1 MKRLLIL
8 IAVIFPLIG
17 FSQQKDLTDS
27 TEYRYGLPIS
37 NDDTVK
43 RARSDEERARW
54 TAVPINKIPKK
65 LRHTLQKNDVYEGW
79 EKGEV
84 FFDAAIDRYLVR
96 IREEK
101 SVRTYGFSS
110 SGAAVSFTEEDVVS
124 EDSIN

>member
-1 MKRLLIL
+1 MKKLLIL
-8 IAVIFPLIG
+8 FAATFPLIA

-27 TEYRYGLPIS
+27 SEYRYGLPVS

-43 RARSDEERARW
+43 RARSDEDRDRW
-54 TAVPINKIPKK
+54 VAVPVNKIPKR

-84 FFDAAIDRYLVR
+84 FYDGTIDRYLVR

-101 SVRTYGFSS
+101 SIRTYGFN
-110 SGAAVSFTEEDVVS
+110 SGGGAVSFTEEDVIT